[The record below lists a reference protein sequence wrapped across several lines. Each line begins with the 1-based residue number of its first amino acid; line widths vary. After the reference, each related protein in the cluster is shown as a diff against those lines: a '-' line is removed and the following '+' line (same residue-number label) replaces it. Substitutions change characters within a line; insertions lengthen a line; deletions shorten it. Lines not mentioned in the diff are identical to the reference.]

1 MPDRDEPLIR
11 RRLVC
16 RGTVQGV
23 GFRPAVWRLGR
34 ALGLAGTVRNDAE
47 GATIEVQGAAAAVTA
62 FEARLPRD
70 LPPLARLAS
79 VEATSVVP
87 VAAAGAF
94 EVVATKSGRRG
105 ESLVPPDVALCAACR
120 EEFATGTDRRHRH
133 AFVTC
138 TDCGPRFS
146 LVRTLPYDRE
156 RTAMACFPL
165 CAECAREYADPA
177 SRRFH
182 AEPICCPRCGPRLSF
197 LTAGGDRRRGDDE
210 ALAAA
215 RSLLAAGGI
224 VAIKGVGGFQLAC
237 RADDATAVQ
246 RLRQRKRRPQ
256 KPLAIMVRDLA
267 AARRHV
273 RLGAEDEALLA
284 GAIGPIVLAPRCVG
298 APVAA
303 SVAPGIDDLG
313 VMLPTTGLHLGL
325 FRDASYAALVMTS
338 GNRSDEPICIGNRQA
353 LHDLAGLADAFLL
366 HDRDIVRRVD
376 DSVVRATASGPVLVR
391 RSRGYAPEPV
401 PLPVATPTPILAV
414 GGHLQTTA
422 AVGLAGQAFVSQHV
436 GDLDSERARAFLREV
451 ALGLEQFLEVEGGIV
466 ACDTHPDYPSAAW
479 ARELAVARGA
489 RLLPVPHHLAHAAA
503 VLGEHAAVPARRERA
518 VALLLDGTG
527 HGADTAAWGAEL
539 LRIDGILGWS
549 RLAFGEALPLVGGE
563 AAVREPWRIV
573 VAVLAA
579 GGLAARLSE
588 LPVAATVEPGRLDAV
603 RALGGHPWPLAH
615 GAGRLFESVGA
626 LLGLGGVND
635 YEGEAAARLEALA
648 ANHAD
653 DGAPAWPEVALSA
666 TCDVPHRHLL
676 LAAAARCLDG
686 EPPARIAFGLHRSY
700 AALWVQ
706 SVQRRLPGLRSLA
719 IGGGCLVNRLLRQE
733 LVDGFRTIGCTPFL
747 PRVLPPGDGGLAYG
761 QCVVAAVA
769 AARTCTPQFVSR
781 PEEP

>member
-1 MPDRDEPLIR
+1 MPGRDEPLIR

-34 ALGLAGTVRNDAE
+34 ELGLCGTVRNDAE
-47 GATIEVQGAAAAVTA
+47 GATIEVQGEAAAVAA
-62 FEARLPRD
+62 FEARLPAG
-70 LPPLARLAS
+70 LPPLARLAR
-79 VEATSVVP
+79 VEATALPP
-87 VAAAGAF
+87 VAGADAF
-94 EVVATKSGRRG
+94 EVVATQAGRRG

-120 EEFATGTDRRHRH
+120 EEYATARDRRHHH

-138 TDCGPRFS
+138 TDCGPRFT

-156 RTAMACFPL
+156 RTAMACFPM
-165 CAECAREYADPA
+165 CAECAREYTDPA

-182 AEPICCPRCGPRLSF
+182 AEPICCPHCGPKLSF
-197 LTAGGDRRRGDDE
+197 VTAGGEPRRGDDE

-224 VAIKGVGGFQLAC
+224 VAIKGIGGFQLAC
-237 RADDATAVQ
+237 RADDAAAVE

-256 KPLAIMVRDLA
+256 KPLAIMVADLA

-273 RLGAEDEALLA
+273 RLGAADEALLA
-284 GAIGPIVLAPRCVG
+284 GPIGPIVLAPRCAD

-303 SVAPGIDDLG
+303 GVAPGLDDLG
-313 VMLPTTGLHLGL
+313 VMLPTTGVHLEL
-325 FRDASYAALVMTS
+325 FREAPYAALVMTS
-338 GNRSDEPICIGNRQA
+338 GNRSDEPICTGNRQA

-376 DSVVRATASGPVLVR
+376 DSVVRATANGPVLVR

-401 PLPVATPTPILAV
+401 PLPLATPRPILAV

-422 AVGLAGQAFVSQHV
+422 AVGLGGQAFISQHV

-451 ALGLEQFLEVEGGIV
+451 ALGLEQFLEVEAGIV
-466 ACDTHPDYPSAAW
+466 ACDTHPDHASAAW
-479 ARELAVARGA
+479 ARELAAARGA
-489 RLLPVPHHLAHAAA
+489 QLLPVPHHLAHAAA
-503 VLGEHAAVPARRERA
+503 VLGEHAAFPTRGEHA

-539 LRIDGILGWS
+539 LQVDGGLAWS
-549 RLAFGEALPLVGGE
+549 RLAHGEALPLVGGE

-579 GGLAARLSE
+579 SGLAARLAA
-588 LPVAATVEPGRLDAV
+588 LPVAATVEPDRLAAV
-603 RALGGHPWPLAH
+603 RSLGGHPWPLAH
-615 GAGRLFESVGA
+615 GAGRLFESAGA
-626 LLGLGGVND
+626 LLGLCASND

-648 ANHAD
+648 ARHVD
-653 DGAPAWPEVALSA
+653 DGAPAWPEVGLSA
-666 TCDVPHRHLL
+666 AGDLPHRHLL
-676 LAAAARCLDG
+676 LAAATRCLDG
-686 EPPARIAFGLHRSY
+686 EPPARIAFGLHRTY
-700 AALWVQ
+700 AALCVQ
-706 SVQRRLPGLRSLA
+706 LVQRHLPGLGRLA
-719 IGGGCLVNRLLRQE
+719 LGGGCLVNRLLRRE
-733 LVDGFRTIGCTPFL
+733 LAAGFAAIGCTPLL
-747 PRVLPPGDGGLAYG
+747 PRLLPPGDGGLAYG

-769 AARTCTPQFVSR
+769 AARACTPQFVSR
-781 PEEP
+781 PEES